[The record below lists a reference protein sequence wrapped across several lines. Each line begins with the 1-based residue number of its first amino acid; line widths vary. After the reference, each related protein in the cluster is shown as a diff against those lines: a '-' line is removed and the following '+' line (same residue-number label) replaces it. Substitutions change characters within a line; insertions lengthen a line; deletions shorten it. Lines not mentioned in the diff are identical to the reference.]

1 MTYSLGAL
9 TLDVKRENVRD
20 NANLDIMAM
29 PMSGRTATLAFDFN
43 GAQAEITIDC
53 LLKSTS
59 IANLATLIGTYRA
72 LLNGNQ
78 TAIVFVSDAFGTA
91 NVKISDVSFS
101 RSIEENGL
109 LTVMANIKLIQCDS
123 TV

>member
-20 NANLDIMAM
+20 NANLDVMAM
-29 PMSGRTATLAFDFN
+29 PMQTSASALAFDFN
-43 GAQAEITIDC
+43 GAQSDITIDC

-78 TAIVFVSDAFGTA
+78 TAIVYVSDAFGSMY
-91 NVKISDVSFS
+91 VKVSEMAFG

-109 LTVMANIKLIQCDS
+109 LSVMVSIKLTVCDS